1 MTVSESVTVNIFS
14 TPALTWHKSCNQV
27 WLSAEKFKLCTAVLQ
42 SMFEGSHTLC
52 TVRADEPSC
61 LNEND

>member
-1 MTVSESVTVNIFS
+1 MTVSES
-14 TPALTWHKSCNQV
+14 LTWHKSCNQV

-61 LNEND
+61 LN